1 MITTNL
7 RKLFWVA
14 AFLAGGVP
22 IHAATLSCIA
32 APSGLVGWW
41 PGDSSEN
48 DVAGGNNPSVVSGVN
63 LISGEV
69 LNGFS
74 LGTEGY
80 ILVPSSPSLAHQT
93 FTWSAWARPDG
104 PGPKNDY
111 AGNKILEQ
119 NVDSRH
125 VSVAMFMALH
135 GRPVC
140 FSVRRGRLRS
150 YRFVRCIPVGPF
162 LFRGRDL

>member
-1 MITTNL
+1 M
-7 RKLFWVA
+7 A
-14 AFLAGGVP
+14 AFLTGGVP

-74 LGTEGY
+74 FGTEG
-80 ILVPSSPSLAHQT
+80 LHPSSVVAQ
-93 FTWSAWARPDG
+93 
-104 PGPKNDY
+104 PGPP
-111 AGNKILEQ
+111 
-119 NVDSRH
+119 NVYVER
-125 VSVAMFMALH
+125 
-135 GRPVC
+135 
-140 FSVRRGRLRS
+140 
-150 YRFVRCIPVGPF
+150 VGETGWT
-162 LFRGRDL
+162 RA